1 MNKNHETMTKRSFIF
16 LIILVTMFLF
26 NVSSTFALDSSSNE
40 VSVINSSYNPYSLAL
55 DSQVMEYREL
65 YSSTLSKD
73 LKSDTIEINGNIQN
87 VIELAE
93 DNTVVKLPN
102 EMMALKYSEVIT
114 VLPEGSV
121 VSYVDNDPFV
131 IVPDQVSVLKV
142 SKVVILPIQD
152 FVEEA
157 TFDQSIDELDT
168 YKININFNELDNP
181 DLNENIIGYS
191 VDWGDGSV
199 ESYNVDE
206 KIATHVYKKSG
217 TYDLTFE
224 IADDF
229 GFTHSIKQDYKV
241 KYEGHLV
248 HSYLWLKV
256 NKEPVAVATSTS
268 VGALAIGLFAL
279 TETGKYKLLAL
290 LPLLI
295 PMYTRIQKE
304 DVLDQ
309 FVRGQIYGYIRTNPG
324 VHYNQ
329 IRRGMDVKNG
339 TLSYHLSVL
348 ERTELIKS
356 RREGLR
362 YRAFYPTGMK
372 FPKEQRFRLTEFQ
385 ISILNIIKENEGI
398 TQKEIAIKLG
408 KKPQTINYN
417 IKVLA
422 QADIIEVIKKG
433 RKTVCYYKESSEQL
447 DAPAE

>member
-114 VLPEGSV
+114 VLPEGSD

-309 FVRGQIYGYIRTNPG
+309 FVRGQIFGYIRTNPG

-433 RKTVCYYKESSEQL
+433 RKTVCYYKEPSEQL

>member
-1 MNKNHETMTKRSFIF
+1 
-16 LIILVTMFLF
+16 MFLF

-114 VLPEGSV
+114 VLPEGSD

-309 FVRGQIYGYIRTNPG
+309 FVRGQIFGYIRTNPG

-433 RKTVCYYKESSEQL
+433 RKTVCYYKEPSEQL
-447 DAPAE
+447 DTPAE